1 MENFDVGAI
10 GCPVPITSRAGRGS
24 RALKAVDKR

>member
-1 MENFDVGAI
+1 MKNLDVAAI
-10 GCPVPITSRAGRGS
+10 GCSVPFTSRAGRGS